1 MRLAGRHSR
10 QTRLVG
16 VGADGQARVAAAH
29 AVVTERGL
37 AGWVMARY
45 LAGAGVGTLTVSEAD
60 HEAAALAT
68 DDAVIVR
75 RGRDADPAADAE
87 LDGLDPA
94 AREVARGARA
104 ALRALRTILGEK
116 TPISHR

>member
-16 VGADGQARVAAAH
+16 VGEDGQARLGAADV
-29 AVVTERGL
+29 VVTEPGL

-45 LAGAGVGTLTVSEAD
+45 LAGAGVGALTVADAD
-60 HEAAALAT
+60 HEAAARAV
-68 DDAVIVR
+68 DDAVVVR
-75 RGRDADPAADAE
+75 RGNPSEPGPDDD
-87 LDGLDPA
+87 LDDLDPA

-104 ALRALRTILGEK
+104 AVRAMKAILS
-116 TPISHR
+116 TAISHR